1 MSPAPETVRQPSH
14 FRSSEFVAGNRQ
26 TSEGQ
31 TRTDEVIWPPPLG
44 DVRFSGGSGGVRRN
58 FSGGPR
64 PAPFSQRIHSS
75 TGITGAST
83 GITTSQGEDANS
95 ARAMLLSA
103 LETRR
108 RRIEEL
114 RSQSNIATTIA
125 DQWRRQREEMASAGY
140 RRTSS
145 PAMMNR
151 PDMSVAPRLSL
162 EETSDS
168 DSEDDNDDNKW
179 GMNEVRRTPPPTFL
193 TPNTSPSTSTE
204 APNQDDD
211 SSRNAYTL
219 SCRFCANVLTKRG
232 MRARLVADKR
242 VHIWSTD
249 EQPRYPL

>member
-1 MSPAPETVRQPSH
+1 MAGANRTAADETPGPFSADRRVS
-14 FRSSEFVAGNRQ
+14 
-26 TSEGQ
+26 TS
-31 TRTDEVIWPPPLG
+31 I
-44 DVRFSGGSGGVRRN
+44 RRN

-64 PAPFSQRIHSS
+64 PAPFSQRIQSTSPSPSSS
-75 TGITGAST
+75 TAV
-83 GITTSQGEDANS
+83 TTSQGDERNS
-95 ARAMLLSA
+95 AQAMLMSV

-108 RRIEEL
+108 RIDEL
-114 RSQSNIATTIA
+114 RGQSNIATTIA
-125 DQWRRQREEMASAGY
+125 DQWRRRHMEAMGSGSY
-140 RRTSS
+140 RRISS
-145 PAMMNR
+145 PEMMNR
-151 PDMSVAPRLSL
+151 GTASVAPRLL
-162 EETSDS
+162 LDDTSDS

-232 MRARLVADKR
+232 MRARLVADAR

-249 EQPRYPL
+249 EQPRYPPPGGS